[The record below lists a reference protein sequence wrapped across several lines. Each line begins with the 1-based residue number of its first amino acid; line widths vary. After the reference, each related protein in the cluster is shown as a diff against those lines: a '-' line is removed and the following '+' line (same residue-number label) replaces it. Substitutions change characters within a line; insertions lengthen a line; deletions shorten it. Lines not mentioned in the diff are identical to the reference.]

1 MSTEI
6 TDDPE
11 QERYEIRV
19 DGALAGYAEYRGHTE
34 VRALTHT
41 EIDPDFE
48 GRGLGGELVRHALDD
63 LRERG
68 LHLIPICPFVTA
80 FLPRHPEY
88 LDLVEP
94 QIRRSFRLP
103 DPP

>member
-1 MSTEI
+1 M
-6 TDDPE
+6 TDIE
-11 QERYEIRV
+11 AV
-19 DGALAGYAEYRGHTE
+19 
-34 VRALTHT
+34 
-41 EIDPDFE
+41 
-48 GRGLGGELVRHALDD
+48 LDD

-80 FLPRHPEY
+80 YLPKHPEY

-94 QIRRSFRLP
+94 RMRKSFRLP